1 MKNIFLMALLCVI
14 YNTQVVAQGCVA
26 IRGAGGSS
34 CSITGHLMHADTSG
48 YTLNVNTRYF
58 QSYKHYVGTEEQKQR
73 VALGTEVINNTFSM
87 DIGLTKTINKK
98 WSAAIYI
105 PVIAND
111 RSSLY
116 EHANR
121 GRFTTSSFGIGDI
134 RLAAYTWI
142 KDPTKMPNFNA
153 QVGFGIKLPT
163 GDYRY
168 TDRFTTA
175 TGTVVGPV
183 DQSIQLG
190 DGGTGFTLELNAY
203 QRFGKRLSAYG
214 NFYYL
219 INPREQNGVSTARGG
234 TPNSTAVLYTTDVM
248 SVPDQYLIRGGL
260 NYQVRNWTFSGG
272 LRFECIPAKD
282 LIGGNEGFRRPG
294 EILTIEPGITYMFS
308 KLNLFLTVPTAIMR
322 NRTQSYPDQ
331 IRSSLTGTNYKG
343 DAAFADYSINVGFS
357 LKL

>member
-1 MKNIFLMALLCVI
+1 MKNIFLLALLCGI
-14 YNTQVVAQGCVA
+14 NITQTVAQGCVA
-26 IRGAGGSS
+26 IRGAGGAS
-34 CSITGHLMHADTSG
+34 CSITGHLMHAETTG
-48 YTLNVNTRYF
+48 YTFNLNTRYF
-58 QSYKHYVGTEEQKQR
+58 KSYKHYVGTAEQKQR
-73 VALGTEVINNTFSM
+73 VALGTEVINHTFIM
-87 DIGLTKTINKK
+87 DAGLTKTINSK
-98 WSAAIYI
+98 WSAAIFI
-105 PVIAND
+105 PIIAND

-134 RLAAYTWI
+134 RIAAYKWL
-142 KDPTKMPNFNA
+142 KDPVLMPQFNV
-153 QVGFGIKLPT
+153 QVGLGIKLPT
-163 GDYRY
+163 GEYRY

-175 TGTVVGPV
+175 TGTAIGPV

-190 DGGTGFTLELNAY
+190 DGGTGFTVELNAFH
-203 QRFGKRLSAYG
+203 RLGKKLNAYG

-234 TPNSTAVLYTTDVM
+234 ISSAASVLYTSDVM

-294 EILTIEPGITYMFS
+294 EILTVEPGINYMFS
-308 KLNLFLTVPTAIMR
+308 RFNLFLAVPTAIMR

-331 IRSSLTGTNYKG
+331 IRSNLTGTYHKG
-343 DAAFADYSINVGFS
+343 DAAFADYAINVGFNI
-357 LKL
+357 KL